1 MYPVSDTTTQRG
13 AMMSSFETQQF
24 KDKNPKPNKK
34 YLKVFSTPLV
44 KDEDRSI
51 ILRPWCVMWG
61 KVKCAWR
68 DIWHLD
74 LCGIGSGFP
83 SNTKKL
89 TCVLHMFRQPLQGQ
103 YHCGEP
109 LPDSNNTS
117 VVEIRNLRLLES
129 VICPKSNA

>member
-83 SNTKKL
+83 SNTKSTPAHVQTAPTGTVSL
-89 TCVLHMFRQPLQGQ
+89 QRATARQQ
-103 YHCGEP
+103 
-109 LPDSNNTS
+109 
-117 VVEIRNLRLLES
+117 
-129 VICPKSNA
+129 